1 MPVLPGVISLHPL
14 EDTSMDDQNNLS
26 TDEELKS
33 IKARLEALEKP
44 AKQGTSGGG
53 SYSPLRR
60 RLNEVALQV
69 EALHDTV
76 VQVLREHPEFH
87 ELYEEV
93 YNDLKKKHETRD
105 EADYDDW

>member
-1 MPVLPGVISLHPL
+1 
-14 EDTSMDDQNNLS
+14 MDDQPNPS
-26 TDEELKS
+26 MDEELKS
-33 IKARLEALEKP
+33 IKTRLEALEKP
-44 AKQGTSGGG
+44 AKQGTSGG

-60 RLNEVALQV
+60 KLNEVALQV

>member
-1 MPVLPGVISLHPL
+1 MPPLPGVSFILPL
-14 EDTSMDDQNNLS
+14 EDISMDDQTNPGI
-26 TDEELKS
+26 DEELKS
-33 IKARLEALEKP
+33 IKTRLGALEKP

-53 SYSPLRR
+53 FYSPLRR

-69 EALHDTV
+69 EAVHDTV

-93 YNDLKKKHETRD
+93 YNDLKKKHDTRD